1 MVNFA
6 STVSSALAAT
16 SLLSLAAAHPGEK
29 HDHAHIKRQI
39 DARQLRAAAAKR
51 SLGACESSLKHR
63 DLMARSVQRRANALQ
78 SLREK
83 RGISVNSKKLRRDLS
98 DLQAFETV
106 NHNMTGELDY
116 SLNTDPA
123 TIFSANTSCILA
135 PENTAGPYYVLGE
148 LVRTNVKEDQAG
160 VDLYLDVQYIDINTC
175 EPVSGL
181 FVDVWNCNAT
191 GVYSGVESGQGGLN
205 STFLRGIQETDDD
218 GVVTFETIFPGHYEG
233 RATHTHLLT
242 KSNVTLRENGT
253 TEGGAVTHIGQLFYP
268 EDLITE
274 VETFEPYNANT
285 VDRTTNDD
293 DMWSVVQADASYD
306 PFPEFVY
313 LGDTAADGLLAWIQI
328 GINASADHSDDE
340 YYAVAATYYEDGGV
354 ANGDSSFGGGSGGP
368 PGNGTG
374 NGTMPSGA
382 PPSGSGA
389 AASGA
394 ASTVVVSDAEATVV
408 STAAGTT
415 LTTVSSAVSSSA
427 TSSVGAAKPSGEPQN
442 QQGGKQ
448 QGQQGQGQQQQGQK
462 QQGQNQAHNQQK
474 AQQQNNQH
482 Q

>member
-6 STVSSALAAT
+6 STVSSALAAA

-29 HDHAHIKRQI
+29 HDHVHIKRQI

-51 SLGACESSLKHR
+51 SLGACENSLKHR
-63 DLMARSVQRRANALQ
+63 DLMARSVQRRANALD

-98 DLQAFETV
+98 DLQSFETV

-148 LVRTNVKEDQAG
+148 LVRSDVKEDQAG

-181 FVDVWNCNAT
+181 YVDVWNCNST
-191 GVYSGVESGQGGLN
+191 GVYSGVESGQGGLD
-205 STFLRGIQETDDD
+205 STFLRGIQATDED
-218 GVVTFETIFPGHYEG
+218 GVVAFETIFPGHYEG

-242 KSNVTLRENGT
+242 KSNVTVRENGT

-268 EDLITE
+268 EDLITD
-274 VETFEPYNANT
+274 VETFEPYNTNT
-285 VDRTTNDD
+285 VERTTNDE
-293 DMWSVVQADASYD
+293 DMWSIVQADATYD

-313 LGDTAADGLLAWIQI
+313 LGDSAADGLLAWIQI

-354 ANGDSSFGGGSGGP
+354 ANGDSSFAGGSGA

-382 PPSGSGA
+382 PPSGAISSDLASATGSD
-389 AASGA
+389 AASDA
-394 ASTVVVSDAEATVV
+394 AVTIVS
-408 STAAGTT
+408 SAAGTT
-415 LTTVSSAVSSSA
+415 LTTVSGAASSSVA
-427 TSSVGAAKPSGEPQN
+427 APSRAAKQSGKPSNVQG
-442 QQGGKQ
+442 QQGGNQ
-448 QGQQGQGQQQQGQK
+448 QGQQAQGQQQQGQGQAQK
-462 QQGQNQAHNQQK
+462 QQK
-474 AQQQNNQH
+474 NQH